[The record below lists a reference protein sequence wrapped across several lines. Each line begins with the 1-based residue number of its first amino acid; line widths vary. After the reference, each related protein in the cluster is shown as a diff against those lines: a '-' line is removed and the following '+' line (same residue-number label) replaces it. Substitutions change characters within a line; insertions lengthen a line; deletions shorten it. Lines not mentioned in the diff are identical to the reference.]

1 MRLDKFLVETGLGSR
16 TQVKA
21 LLKQKAV
28 LVNGKPESQAKLQID
43 PNQDQVAYQGQELVY
58 EEFLYY
64 LLNKPQGV
72 VSATEDQVHQTVL
85 DLLDETARRKSVFPV
100 GRLDKDTHG
109 LLLLTNDGDL
119 AHRLLSPKKHVDKVY
134 QAEVDGIMSESDV
147 EAFAEGISLSD
158 HQCQPAQLEIIDV
171 NKEADTC
178 RVRITIKEGKFHQV
192 KRMVLACGKVVT
204 DLQRLSMGPL
214 VLDPQLALGDFRR
227 LNKAELQSL
236 LELKA

>member
-147 EAFAEGISLSD
+147 EAFSEGISLSD
-158 HQCQPAQLEIIDV
+158 HQCQPAKLEIIDV

-192 KRMVLACGKVVT
+192 KRMVLVCGKVVT